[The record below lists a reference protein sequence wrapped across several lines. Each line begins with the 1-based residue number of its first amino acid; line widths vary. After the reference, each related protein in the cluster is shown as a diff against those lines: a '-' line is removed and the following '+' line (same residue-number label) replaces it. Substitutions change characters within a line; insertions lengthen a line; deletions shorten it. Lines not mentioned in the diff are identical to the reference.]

1 MGIGVMVWF
10 LADTHFGY
18 KNDNRVWLDDMF
30 AYFYEVLI
38 PYMKRNVKPGDILV
52 HLGDVFDNR
61 QAVGL
66 DTLSRTMDLFRCLS
80 DIFTDIR
87 IVIGNHDMFNKSD
100 NSVSSINMLKYI
112 PNVTI
117 YYEPTVDVIEGK
129 AVLFNSWCYDYEK
142 QKDIL
147 KKYKTDYIFGHLE
160 VKGSVTNSKGSKILG
175 DKSIP
180 VESFKKSEVYAGHI
194 HMRQDIKN
202 VHYVGTPYQKDWGD
216 KGSKRGITVLE
227 PKSGKSVFL
236 ENDFSPKFIDENVF
250 DILDITIEDLRER
263 WNNNYINLNCGTSI
277 TDCNISELS
286 HLVSGAVKEL
296 KVSGDNTQNISTDVI
311 EDTGEVK
318 NSIDHLFD
326 FVGLQDFPDAIRSG
340 VEEILHNKISKL

>member
-1 MGIGVMVWF
+1 M
-10 LADTHFGY
+10 
-18 KNDNRVWLDDMF
+18 
-30 AYFYEVLI
+30 
-38 PYMKRNVKPGDILV
+38 
-52 HLGDVFDNR
+52 
-61 QAVGL
+61 
-66 DTLSRTMDLFRCLS
+66 
-80 DIFTDIR
+80 
-87 IVIGNHDMFNKSD
+87 
-100 NSVSSINMLKYI
+100 
-112 PNVTI
+112 
-117 YYEPTVDVIEGK
+117 
-129 AVLFNSWCYDYEK
+129 
-142 QKDIL
+142 
-147 KKYKTDYIFGHLE
+147 
-160 VKGSVTNSKGSKILG
+160 
-175 DKSIP
+175 
-180 VESFKKSEVYAGHI
+180 
-194 HMRQDIKN
+194 
-202 VHYVGTPYQKDWGD
+202 
-216 KGSKRGITVLE
+216 E